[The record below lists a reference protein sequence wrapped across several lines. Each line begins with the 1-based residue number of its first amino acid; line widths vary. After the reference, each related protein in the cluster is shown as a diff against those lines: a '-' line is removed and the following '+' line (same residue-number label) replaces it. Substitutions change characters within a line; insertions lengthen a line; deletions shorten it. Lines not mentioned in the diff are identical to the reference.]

1 MIFQRAET
9 CPHLF
14 RNFYGRE
21 IFTPY
26 YERGRYAFLYIFSER
41 SSML

>member
-1 MIFQRAET
+1 MQRAET

-14 RNFYGRE
+14 FRDFYGRE
-21 IFTPY
+21 IFMAY
-26 YERGRYAFLYIFSER
+26 YERGRRTFLYIFSER

>member
-9 CPHLF
+9 RPHLF

-21 IFTPY
+21 NFMAY
-26 YERGRYAFLYIFSER
+26 YERGRRTFLYIFSER